1 MLYFYTEVCILVE
14 IKNLTAV
21 VGGKN
26 IINDV
31 TLSFDNL
38 GVYAVL
44 CASEEQKTLLAQL
57 LSGVRDADGGEV
69 LFDGEPMSRDNISLK
84 KAVRLATPAAFAY
97 GDVSPY
103 EYIQFVGMSV
113 GVEREKLARQTVE
126 AIDLLGL
133 GGVKDTPV
141 RALSEGQKC
150 RLSLAASLIG
160 NPKVIV
166 IDSALDC
173 FGGKALEEMYGLVEM
188 LGGIKTVVLITS
200 KPAVA
205 KHLCEYAALMAGG
218 RVVLHDKIADI
229 EAKINDSAMTKIS
242 ARGESQQITDAIRAL
257 SGIRDV
263 KLIKTSRDRIVELE
277 IEHDYDAFIKDR
289 LFGALAAINAPIL
302 SVTTTALTLDDVFYT
317 LCVRAEKKNENKE
330 AKR

>member
-1 MLYFYTEVCILVE
+1 MIE
-14 IKNLTAV
+14 IKNLTAA

-26 IINDV
+26 VIDGL
-31 TLSFDNL
+31 TASFDDI

-44 CASEEQKTLLAQL
+44 CASEEQKTLLSQL
-57 LSGVRDADGGEV
+57 ISGVKDADSGEI
-69 LFDGEPMSRDNISLK
+69 FIDDEPMSRDNISLK
-84 KAVRLATPAAFAY
+84 KTVRLATPSSFAY

-113 GVEREKLARQTVE
+113 GVEREKLARQTAE

-150 RLSLAASLIG
+150 RLSVAASLIG
-160 NPKVIV
+160 NPKIIV
-166 IDSALDC
+166 IDSALDH
-173 FGGKALEEMYGLVEM
+173 FAGKAFEEMCGIIEM

-205 KHLCEYAALMAGG
+205 KHICEYAALMANG
-218 RVVLHDKIADI
+218 RIALFDKIADI
-229 EAKINDSAMTKIS
+229 EAKINDSAQTKIS
-242 ARGESQQITDAIRAL
+242 VRGDAQQIMDVVRAL
-257 SGIRDV
+257 DGIREV
-263 KLIKTSRDRIVELE
+263 KLINTSHDRVSQIE
-277 IEHDYDAFIKDR
+277 IEHDFDAFIKDR
-289 LFGALAAINAPIL
+289 LFGALAAINAPML
-302 SVTTTALTLDDVFYT
+302 SSETIALSLDDVFYT
-317 LCVRAEKKNENKE
+317 LCVRAEKNNVEKE